1 MNNPLKQFS
10 PRLSLSY
17 NLCGDVWVNGS
28 IGRYYQ
34 LPAYTTMGYKENNVL
49 VNKYNG
55 LMYIR
60 SDQAVAGL
68 EYRLGRDAR
77 ITVEGF
83 YKKYDHAPLSLTDS
97 IPLACKGTDYGASGN
112 EAAA

>member
-1 MNNPLKQFS
+1 MGVFKWGVFGTVSYEMDNGRFSTSLGMRLDANNYSSRMNNPLKQFS

-17 NLCGDVWVNGS
+17 NLWGDVWVNGS

-55 LMYIR
+55 IDVH
-60 SDQAVAGL
+60 S
-68 EYRLGRDAR
+68 
-77 ITVEGF
+77 F
-83 YKKYDHAPLSLTDS
+83 
-97 IPLACKGTDYGASGN
+97 
-112 EAAA
+112 